1 MIVYEDKDE
10 TIYIEYNRDGSIK
23 EARAWIEALETYI
36 DIKLSLEKHHS
47 DLRSKYYE
55 EKAGRM
61 VMSQNDKRKLND
73 LEKMFVSAEE
83 REAYAYMHNGDWDG
97 ERVDDGDNHVE

>member
-23 EARAWIEALETYI
+23 EARAWIEALDSFI

-55 EKAGRM
+55 EKSGKTL
-61 VMSQNDKRKLND
+61 MSQSDKRKLND
-73 LEKMFVSAEE
+73 LEAMFVSAEE
-83 REAYAYMHNGDWDG
+83 REAYSYMQNGDWDG
-97 ERVDDGDNHVE
+97 ESTNDGDHNVE